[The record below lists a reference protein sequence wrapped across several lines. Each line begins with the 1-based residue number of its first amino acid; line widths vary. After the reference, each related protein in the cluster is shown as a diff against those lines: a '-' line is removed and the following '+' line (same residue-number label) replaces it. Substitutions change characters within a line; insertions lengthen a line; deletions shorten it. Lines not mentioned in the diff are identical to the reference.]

1 MKKKPPKMGFSFWGF
16 WAFHGNPVA
25 EPDMNR
31 SLVRL
36 AAGPGRGE
44 AELGHHPQQI
54 QGRRGATPQTSAEV
68 SSEVLDLCEH
78 VALFKHE

>member
-1 MKKKPPKMGFSFWGF
+1 
-16 WAFHGNPVA
+16 
-25 EPDMNR
+25 MNR

-54 QGRRGATPQTSAEV
+54 QGRGGATPQTSAKV
-68 SSEVLDLCEH
+68 SSEVLELCEH
-78 VALFKHE
+78 VALFRHE